1 MNTNSARA
9 VGVAIGILVGLV
21 IAVLLVRF
29 SNKNNQ
35 YKTDYDERQIKVRGD
50 AYRYAFY
57 TVVVIEVILFLLK
70 LGEVVIPVHD
80 SVLHLASVLIGC
92 IVLCVYSIWKDAYWG
107 INNNRKRYGIVMVVC
122 GVLNLIPVIGAF
134 ADGSMVQD
142 GVVTGPVIN
151 LMVCVML
158 LLIGFELLL
167 KHIMEKHEEQ
177 PED

>member
-1 MNTNSARA
+1 MNANSARA
-9 VGVAIGILVGLV
+9 VGVAVGILIGLV

-29 SNKNNQ
+29 ANKNNK

-70 LGEVVIPVHD
+70 LGEVSLPVHD
-80 SVLHLASVLIGC
+80 SVLHIGSVLIGC

-107 INNNRKRYGIVMVVC
+107 INNNRKRYGIVMLVC
-122 GVLNLIPVIGAF
+122 GLLNLIPVIGAF
-134 ADGSMVQD
+134 ANGSMVRD

-167 KHIMEKHEEQ
+167 KHIMEVRAERQ
-177 PED
+177 ED